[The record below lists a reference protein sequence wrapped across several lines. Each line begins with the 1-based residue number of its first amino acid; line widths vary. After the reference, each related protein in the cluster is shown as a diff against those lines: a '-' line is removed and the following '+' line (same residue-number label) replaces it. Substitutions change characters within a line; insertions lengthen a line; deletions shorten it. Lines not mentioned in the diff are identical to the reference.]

1 MYVSAGG
8 WDKSFVFYDDGVMN
22 SQNNTTTK
30 KALTPFLKP
39 RARPVPQTKQRSACV
54 CCPSFSFVFPPF
66 FEQRNDY
73 TRSKTHHNNT
83 SIKYLI

>member
-66 FEQRNDY
+66 LNNE
-73 TRSKTHHNNT
+73 TITHAAKHT
-83 SIKYLI
+83 IITQA